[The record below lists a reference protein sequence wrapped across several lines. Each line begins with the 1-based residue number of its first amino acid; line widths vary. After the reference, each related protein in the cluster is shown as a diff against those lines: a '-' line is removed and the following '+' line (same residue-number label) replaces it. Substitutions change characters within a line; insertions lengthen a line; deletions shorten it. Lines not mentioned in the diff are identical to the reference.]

1 MTGEVKYHDLAFVGG
16 VRLWLCSKFT
26 FRLIFESIKNDVFC
40 VYECE
45 PFCARRIPISSKN
58 FILFRINIHLSYK
71 NNNIC
76 CKNYASS
83 LTLLLCVCVCVKKG
97 FTFICM
103 RSSFTLICM
112 HTKFPCW
119 HKTYLCYHV
128 IDVRYISITLS
139 CLKGCFDKLL

>member
-1 MTGEVKYHDLAFVGG
+1 MT
-16 VRLWLCSKFT
+16 WLLLVAYAYGYVQNLHFGLFSRVSKTMF
-26 FRLIFESIKNDVFC
+26 SVC
-40 VYECE
+40 MSE

-128 IDVRYISITLS
+128 IDVRYISISLS